1 MKGGM
6 GLGKH
11 ARKNREAEAAEKAAA
26 EKATAS
32 LNNNSNFPYRLNT
45 GISKLNL
52 EIIMDIDDDIIKNG
66 ASKNSLIDAVV
77 NLVDVMTKEYDV
89 RLQKN
94 NELKKKISNIM
105 KKINEKYKSNFAI
118 HDMYEVIFS
127 NGGTFSDTDFTTLV
141 HNIYPKLETKI
152 NGENITGNT
161 IVNALD
167 EKLQHEVA
175 KRTGIHPN
183 LGNKPPLLR
192 QNAIG
197 TIGNL
202 EKSGGKRRTKRR
214 RQRSNK
220 KRTNKRKKTKTR
232 MKKRKT
238 HKRKTIKRRRKR

>member
-11 ARKNREAEAAEKAAA
+11 ARKKREAEAAEKAAAEKAAA

-52 EIIMDIDDDIIKNG
+52 EIIND
-66 ASKNSLIDAVV
+66 ASKKSLIDAVV
-77 NLVDVMTKEYDV
+77 NLINEKSEA
-89 RLQKN
+89 N
-94 NELKKKISNIM
+94 NNNLKKVILNIM
-105 KKINEKYKSNFAI
+105 NEINKKYKSNFTM
-118 HDMYEVIFS
+118 HNMYEFIFS

-152 NGENITGNT
+152 NGEDITGNH
-161 IVNALD
+161 IFEALHPILKD
-167 EKLQHEVA
+167 EVDKE
-175 KRTGIHPN
+175 RGIEPN
-183 LGNKPPLLR
+183 LGIKPPLLR
-192 QNAIG
+192 QTPIG
-197 TIGNL
+197 QTPIGPAQ
-202 EKSGGKRRTKRR
+202 GGKRRTKRR